1 METPR
6 LDAGA
11 AFYLLSSTS
20 SNLHG
25 FSTMVCMTGRRFGN
39 DESVRTKSDVL
50 FCDVTVYFVGGIIV
64 LDEAKIATDDLVHAD
79 DILPREIP

>member
-6 LDAGA
+6 LHPGA

-25 FSTMVCMTGRRFGN
+25 FSTMVCMTGRRSG
-39 DESVRTKSDVL
+39 RTKSDVL

-64 LDEAKIATDDLVHAD
+64 LDEAKIATDDLIHAD